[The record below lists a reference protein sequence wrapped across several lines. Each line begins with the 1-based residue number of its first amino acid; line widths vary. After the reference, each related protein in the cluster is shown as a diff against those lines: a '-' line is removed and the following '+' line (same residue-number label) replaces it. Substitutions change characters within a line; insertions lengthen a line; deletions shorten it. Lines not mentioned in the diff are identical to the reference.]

1 MSRDTFELAMLGT
14 SCTLALMCLFSM
26 ADSVHKIAK
35 AAKHVS
41 LSASAIE
48 CMQFRAGEDARRSKC
63 SGRAHG
69 C

>member
-1 MSRDTFELAMLGT
+1 MSRDTFELVVLGT
-14 SCTLALMCLFSM
+14 SCALALMCLFSM
-26 ADSVHKIAK
+26 ADSANRIAK

-48 CMQFRAGEDARRSKC
+48 HMQFQPGEGARRGKC
-63 SGRAHG
+63 CGRACG

>member
-1 MSRDTFELAMLGT
+1 MSRDTFELVVLGT
-14 SCTLALMCLFSM
+14 SCALALMCLFSM
-26 ADSVHKIAK
+26 ADSANKIAK

-48 CMQFRAGEDARRSKC
+48 HMQFQATDGTRRGKC
-63 SGRAHG
+63 CGRACG